1 MLIEQRKIP
10 EQVFSGV
17 FPADELFGG
26 LLTEPGNFLLALKRE
41 ERFAHGETIFA
52 RGELPR
58 SILVA
63 LEGEA
68 EIFYGGAATVQPLK
82 RNVIWGLTESVAN
95 LPYEMSLKA
104 ATVCRFDAF
113 ERDAF
118 LDFLQTEPAIC
129 FRLLQ
134 MLGANLQR
142 LYRHF
147 Q

>member
-1 MLIEQRKIP
+1 MLIEQRTIP
-10 EQVFSGV
+10 EQFFSSA
-17 FPADELFGG
+17 FLADELFGG
-26 LLTEPGNFLLALKRE
+26 LLADRENSLFALKRE
-41 ERFAHGETIFA
+41 ELFARGETIFA

-68 EIFYGGAATVQPLK
+68 EIFYGGATVVQPLK

-104 ATVCRFDAF
+104 ATDCRFDAID
-113 ERDAF
+113 RDAF
-118 LDFLQTEPAIC
+118 LAFLQTEPEVC

-142 LYRHF
+142 LYRLF